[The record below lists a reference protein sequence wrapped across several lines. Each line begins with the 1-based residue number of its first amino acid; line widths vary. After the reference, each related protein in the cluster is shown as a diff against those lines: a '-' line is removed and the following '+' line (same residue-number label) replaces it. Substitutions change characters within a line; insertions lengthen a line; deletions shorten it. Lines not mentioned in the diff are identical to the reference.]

1 MKFEKRVIWNN
12 LNSCRITFILL
23 SVGCYGRLF
32 VLKFYKLG
40 HVVSWVMRKIGQ
52 CFCGSV
58 FKSVESNPL
67 FWLSSQKMHFFLF
80 ALKLS
85 HKRRFLSWFLR
96 KLAHLYVKINTWLVC
111 TRFVS
116 NVQISRM
123 NVNRI
128 LHRTQNASAS
138 STFIKIFSGAH
149 FISHY
154 FFFATTIL
162 TYMHECRQKN
172 AALVMYNNSYS
183 QCLLILN

>member
-67 FWLSSQKMHFFLF
+67 FWLSSQKMHFFLICTKIVPQKTFSVMIF
-80 ALKLS
+80 AQTRS
-85 HKRRFLSWFLR
+85 FVR
-96 KLAHLYVKINTWLVC
+96 KDKHMACVYVLCFKC
-111 TRFVS
+111 TDFK
-116 NVQISRM
+116 N
-123 NVNRI
+123 
-128 LHRTQNASAS
+128 
-138 STFIKIFSGAH
+138 
-149 FISHY
+149 
-154 FFFATTIL
+154 
-162 TYMHECRQKN
+162 ECK
-172 AALVMYNNSYS
+172 
-183 QCLLILN
+183 